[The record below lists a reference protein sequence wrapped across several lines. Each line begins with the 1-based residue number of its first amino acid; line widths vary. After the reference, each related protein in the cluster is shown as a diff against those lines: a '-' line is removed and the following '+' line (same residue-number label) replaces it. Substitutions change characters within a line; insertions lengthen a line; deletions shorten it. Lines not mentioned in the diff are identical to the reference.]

1 MLKSTDSPIVA
12 VNGSVSE
19 HPFWGMLTP
28 EQVWNIAG
36 AINTQTLNKDESVR
50 VSEVGGRE
58 RRGEREREGRRE
70 RIFDH
75 NNTTT
80 LGTLIY
86 RVLLSRI
93 LVVA

>member
-1 MLKSTDSPIVA
+1 MYTDI
-12 VNGSVSE
+12 
-19 HPFWGMLTP
+19 
-28 EQVWNIAG
+28 
-36 AINTQTLNKDESVR
+36 ESAR

-58 RRGEREREGRRE
+58 RRGERGREGGRE

-80 LGTLIY
+80 LGSLIY

-93 LVVA
+93 LVVV